1 MALVPQASGSEALGF
16 WARRLASSTQRLVR
30 RRSPRSA
37 SANSLTA
44 QLVVSERLRPDS
56 LGNGLI
62 LGCYEVLRPQHTPR
76 ASKTKNVGNW
86 QAPGVGGRA
95 VDRHRDAG
103 VARPLSREPADDAP
117 AAPGHLSAGV
127 SARLGQQDLL
137 HAPA

>member
-16 WARRLASSTQRLVR
+16 WARRLASSTKRLVR

-86 QAPGVGGRA
+86 QMRKRAPCGSTTA
-95 VDRHRDAG
+95 
-103 VARPLSREPADDAP
+103 
-117 AAPGHLSAGV
+117 
-127 SARLGQQDLL
+127 
-137 HAPA
+137 

>member
-16 WARRLASSTQRLVR
+16 WARRLASSTKRLVR

-86 QAPGVGGRA
+86 QLRAEGGYRGSESA
-95 VDRHRDAG
+95 CAG
-103 VARPLSREPADDAP
+103 WWGKQVEY
-117 AAPGHLSAGV
+117 LSAW
-127 SARLGQQDLL
+127 DLVR
-137 HAPA
+137 

>member
-86 QAPGVGGRA
+86 QLHLGGAYYAIGDFGRA
-95 VDRHRDAG
+95 AELLRRSVEVTDRGAG
-103 VARPLSREPADDAP
+103 TP
-117 AAPGHLSAGV
+117 
-127 SARLGQQDLL
+127 Q
-137 HAPA
+137 

>member
-86 QAPGVGGRA
+86 QIAFCGVLGRIYPDWGK
-95 VDRHRDAG
+95 VG
-103 VARPLSREPADDAP
+103 KS
-117 AAPGHLSAGV
+117 SK
-127 SARLGQQDLL
+127 LL
-137 HAPA
+137 PRQYGTL

>member
-86 QAPGVGGRA
+86 Q
-95 VDRHRDAG
+95 HRSRGLALLQRYSCRSP
-103 VARPLSREPADDAP
+103 AHHRP
-117 AAPGHLSAGV
+117 HV
-127 SARLGQQDLL
+127 SISEVL
-137 HAPA
+137 P

>member
-16 WARRLASSTQRLVR
+16 WARRLASSTKRLVR

-44 QLVVSERLRPDS
+44 QLVVSERLMPDS

-86 QAPGVGGRA
+86 QPC
-95 VDRHRDAG
+95 DRGYVIVWVVNINGTPIKFDGLIGDAI
-103 VARPLSREPADDAP
+103 LREANGAT
-117 AAPGHLSAGV
+117 
-127 SARLGQQDLL
+127 
-137 HAPA
+137 

>member
-16 WARRLASSTQRLVR
+16 WARRLASSTKRLVR

-86 QAPGVGGRA
+86 QGRERGASAVG
-95 VDRHRDAG
+95 
-103 VARPLSREPADDAP
+103 PATT
-117 AAPGHLSAGV
+117 V
-127 SARLGQQDLL
+127 V
-137 HAPA
+137 

>member
-86 QAPGVGGRA
+86 QLQGLRQNSGLCLRA
-95 VDRHRDAG
+95 WPFLLCIY
-103 VARPLSREPADDAP
+103 RPY
-117 AAPGHLSAGV
+117 
-127 SARLGQQDLL
+127 
-137 HAPA
+137 